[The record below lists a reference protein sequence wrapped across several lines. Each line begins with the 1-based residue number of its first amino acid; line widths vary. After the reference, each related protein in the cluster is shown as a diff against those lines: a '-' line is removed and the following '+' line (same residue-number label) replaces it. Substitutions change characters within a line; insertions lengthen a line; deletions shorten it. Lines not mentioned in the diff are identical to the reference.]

1 MKTIT
6 VVRIESTCGNGIFR
20 CEERLATKLSNFDDF
35 NHRHWSFPTPYED
48 TPCLDVRAN
57 EKIWFCSFK
66 SIEQFNEWIKP
77 SEVKELI
84 GFGCSVF
91 AIEVSEWQEGRHQII
106 FTKEGIVDKRNIT
119 DLFK

>member
-20 CEERLATKLSNFDDF
+20 CEDRLVTKLSNYGDF
-35 NHRHWSFPTPYED
+35 SDRHWCFPAPDDD
-48 TPCLDVRAN
+48 TPSLDVRAGGT
-57 EKIWFCSFK
+57 KWFCSFK
-66 SIEQFNEWIKP
+66 SIEQFNKWIRP
-77 SEVKELI
+77 SEVKEFI

-91 AIEVSEWQEGRHQII
+91 AIEVSEWQEGAHQII
-106 FTKEGIVDKRNIT
+106 FTKEGIIDKKNIT